1 MKKMKRTITL
11 LILLIVLIHLTTV
24 FFYLYDRNINKPNNH
39 FSFSDILLI
48 FDLDFN
54 TEMYNWI
61 RGASTS
67 KELADIEIDPKTLYL
82 YDSRESST
90 VIAPVLDTNIDKDK
104 NLIYCNTLQM
114 AWNELCRVM
123 SDTIEI
129 TDSPDY
135 IPKLNANINQ
145 LPMVSD
151 DSYIVMSG
159 IIDDKTTEMIKKA
172 VRQKFN
178 GMLANNELTFD
189 FKMKPRSLFI
199 FSFLFKQLM
208 FQKEFNEKDNHEF
221 NFNNKKVLVKAFG
234 IEKSRGTYEEEMLG
248 QIELFFEPEPNSL
261 FVVKLKTKSE
271 SDEIVIS
278 NFTPEKTL
286 KKTFDKIN
294 EYITVPRKRPLPEPI
309 SYLLIPKIDFDIIN
323 SFDKLSNKIIISEKL
338 KGFFF
343 GKVIQKVRFKL
354 NEKGARLVSS
364 TNVSV
369 LRGIPRCYNIN
380 GPFFIYLKNKNS
392 ALPYFMAYIAND
404 ELLVKN

>member
-1 MKKMKRTITL
+1 MKRAITL
-11 LILLIVLIHLTTV
+11 LILSIVLIHMTTV
-24 FFYLYDRNINKPNNH
+24 FFYLYDRNKNQPNNH

-54 TEMYNWI
+54 TKMYNWI

-67 KELADIEIDPKTLYL
+67 KELVDVEIDPETIYL
-82 YDSRESST
+82 SDLHESST
-90 VIAPVLDTNIDKDK
+90 VIAPVLDTNINKDN

-114 AWNELCRVM
+114 AWNELCRIM
-123 SDTIEI
+123 PDTIEI

-145 LPMVSD
+145 PPMVSD
-151 DSYIVMSG
+151 DSYIVMAG
-159 IIDDKTTEMIKKA
+159 ISDEKTAGMIKKNI
-172 VRQKFN
+172 RQKFN
-178 GMLANNELTFD
+178 NLLSENELALDFD
-189 FKMKPRSLFI
+189 LRPPGLFI

-234 IEKSRGTYEEEMLG
+234 IEKVKGTCEEEMLG
-248 QIELFFEPEPNSL
+248 RIELFFEPKPNSL

-286 KKTFDKIN
+286 KMTFDKIN

-309 SYLLIPKIDFDIIN
+309 PYLIIPKIDFDIIN
-323 SFDKLSNKIIISEKL
+323 SFDKLSNKKIIGEKL
-338 KGFFF
+338 KGYFFD
-343 GKVIQKVRFKL
+343 KVIQKVRFKL

-369 LRGIPRCYNIN
+369 LRGLPRLYNIN